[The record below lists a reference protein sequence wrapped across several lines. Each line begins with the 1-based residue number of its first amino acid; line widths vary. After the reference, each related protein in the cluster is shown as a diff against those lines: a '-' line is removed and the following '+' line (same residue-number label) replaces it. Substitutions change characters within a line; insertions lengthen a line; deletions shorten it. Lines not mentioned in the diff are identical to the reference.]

1 MAQPI
6 PAMALAQKLNAQL
19 VGNANALITGMN
31 SLRDAQTGDISFLA
45 NKKYEDLLKETQ
57 ASVVLVGKDIAQ
69 QPKEGQAFLV
79 CDDPNTAF
87 AMIGEAFA
95 PPPPQYPVGIHPTAV
110 VAPDAKIGENVSIGP
125 QVVVESGAEIG
136 DGTILVAQVYVG
148 HQAKIGQGCILY
160 PFVMVRE
167 RCLLGNKVILHSGVV
182 IGGDG
187 FGFAPTAKGIFKIP
201 QFGIVQIDDNVE
213 IGANSTVDRA
223 RFGRTW
229 IQAHTK
235 IDNLVMVAHNVQV
248 GQACFLVSQCGI
260 AGSAELGHGVIMGA
274 KSGVNGHIHVGD
286 GTQIA
291 GTSSL
296 AKGCPP
302 KSVML
307 GTPAEPQR
315 EFMTRYTMPKTMK
328 KLEAKVKEL
337 EAKIKALENQ

>member
-1 MAQPI
+1 MPQPI
-6 PAMALAQKLNAQL
+6 PAMMLAQKLNGTVIGKQD
-19 VGNANALITGMN
+19 ALITGMN
-31 SLRDAQTGDISFLA
+31 SLREAVPGDISFLA

-57 ASVVLVGKDIAQ
+57 ASVILIGRDITQ
-69 QPKEGQAFLV
+69 QPNENQAFIQ

-87 AMIGEAFA
+87 AMIGETFA
-95 PPPPQYPVGIHPTAV
+95 PPPPVYPEGIHPSAV
-110 VAPDAKIGENVSIGP
+110 VATDAKIGKNVCIGP
-125 QVVVESGAEIG
+125 QVVIESGAEIG
-136 DGTILVAQVYVG
+136 DNTILVAQVYVG
-148 HQAKIGQGCILY
+148 QNAKIGQNCLLY
-160 PFVMVRE
+160 PFVMIRE

-187 FGFAPTAKGIFKIP
+187 FGFAPTPKGIFKIP

-235 IDNLVMVAHNVQV
+235 VDNLVMIAHNVKV
-248 GQACFLVSQCGI
+248 GQACFLVSQSGI
-260 AGSAELGHGVIMGA
+260 AGSAELGNAVIMGA
-274 KSGVNGHIHVGD
+274 KSGINGHIHVGD

-291 GTSSL
+291 GTSGL

-302 KSVML
+302 NSIML

-315 EFMTRYTMPKTMK
+315 EWIARHGLPKVVK
-328 KLEAKVKEL
+328 KLSD
-337 EAKIKALENQ
+337 KIKQLEEKLAQLESK